1 MGKNDGKRKEFE
13 DYFQSILEEIEKE
26 FEKSNNYSK
35 KIDAELEK
43 FEGTMPSKG
52 TQFFM
57 SEHIKN
63 AIALQS
69 QRQSLIKDKF
79 AIKKA
84 VLDYTMKMEEDESA
98 GKTLFEEL
106 SKIVSFDKAKL
117 AEIGKKLEVNQQ
129 GNIDDKIDEL
139 LSNPEGDEK

>member
-129 GNIDDKIDEL
+129 ENIDDKIDEL

>member
-1 MGKNDGKRKEFE
+1 MAKENKRKEFE
-13 DYFQSILEEIEKE
+13 EYFRSILEEIERE

-43 FEGTMPSKG
+43 FETAMPSKG
-52 TQFFM
+52 TQFFVA
-57 SEHIKN
+57 EHMKN
-63 AIALQS
+63 AISLQS

-84 VLDYTMKMEEDESA
+84 ILDYTMKNEEDESA

-129 GNIDDKIDEL
+129 ENIDDKIDEL
-139 LSNPEGDEK
+139 LSNPEEDEK

>member
-13 DYFQSILEEIEKE
+13 EYFKSILDEIEQE

-52 TQFFM
+52 TQFFVA
-57 SEHIKN
+57 EHIKN

-79 AIKKA
+79 NIKKA

-117 AEIGKKLEVNQQ
+117 AEIGKKLEINQQ
-129 GNIDDKIDEL
+129 ENLDDKIDEL
-139 LSNPEGDEK
+139 LNSPEEDEK